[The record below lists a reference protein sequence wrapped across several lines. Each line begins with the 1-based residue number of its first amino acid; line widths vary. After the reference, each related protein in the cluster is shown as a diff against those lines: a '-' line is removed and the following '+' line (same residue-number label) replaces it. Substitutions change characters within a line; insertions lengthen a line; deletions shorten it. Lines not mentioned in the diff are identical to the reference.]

1 MHAGDSLQ
9 MGRVTLTATWP
20 LAGTVR
26 PGQNA
31 NRYCLA
37 LLCDLDGVK
46 LLTTGDLTGDYEMY
60 AAADADILK
69 VAHHGSK
76 NSTGREFLQ
85 AVTPEIA
92 LIPANAGSAVLPHPD
107 MLERLAEA
115 GIPAYHT
122 GEWGALTITVR
133 NGEATLIPYL
143 NHEETK

>member
-1 MHAGDSLQ
+1 M
-9 MGRVTLTATWP
+9 
-20 LAGTVR
+20 
-26 PGQNA
+26 
-31 NRYCLA
+31 
-37 LLCDLDGVK
+37 K

-76 NSTGREFLQ
+76 NSTSREFLQ